1 MILINCTQKFSS
13 ILKLTFRSRVARS
26 SSLLDLV
33 FLFSLCISLFF
44 LFQKD
49 YSMPSPSCSCLNCP
63 NMFREKYNVWS
74 LWSCISLRLLPH
86 SLSYVFVFSLT
97 SLAWNYYELCSSLSW
112 RGKLYSI
119 IEYKIFNTDIYL
131 FNSMKHN
138 IYVHKVQNEPVSDV
152 TKISF
157 LVKKHINK
165 WYGRRAEY
173 SFLREAIQ
181 FFISVF

>member
-1 MILINCTQKFSS
+1 
-13 ILKLTFRSRVARS
+13 
-26 SSLLDLV
+26 
-33 FLFSLCISLFF
+33 
-44 LFQKD
+44 
-49 YSMPSPSCSCLNCP
+49 
-63 NMFREKYNVWS
+63 
-74 LWSCISLRLLPH
+74 
-86 SLSYVFVFSLT
+86 
-97 SLAWNYYELCSSLSW
+97 
-112 RGKLYSI
+112 
-119 IEYKIFNTDIYL
+119 
-131 FNSMKHN
+131 MKHN